1 MRQVA
6 QAGNHDG
13 RDACIG
19 YHLVDRVEDVTGERM
34 SQDSGLGARWAVKLL
49 LMVQCAGV
57 TIRERTGGDGM
68 GGSEV
73 LCVWKEMVRD
83 VE

>member
-1 MRQVA
+1 MA

-19 YHLVDRVEDVTGERM
+19 YHLVDRVEDVSGERM

-57 TIRERTGGDGM
+57 TIREGLGVM
-68 GGSEV
+68 GWEV
-73 LCVWKEMVRD
+73 VRSF
-83 VE
+83 VSGRRW